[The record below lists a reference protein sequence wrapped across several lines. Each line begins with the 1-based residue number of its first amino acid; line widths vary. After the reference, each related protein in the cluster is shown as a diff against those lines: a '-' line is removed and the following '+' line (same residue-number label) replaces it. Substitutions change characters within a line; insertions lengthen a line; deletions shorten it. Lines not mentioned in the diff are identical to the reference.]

1 MLGCVNLAIVHC
13 NYKSLYYGRNMSMFN
28 ICRPI
33 KWHETQESVLTSSL
47 AIICILG
54 KLQPSELIKY
64 SY

>member
-1 MLGCVNLAIVHC
+1 
-13 NYKSLYYGRNMSMFN
+13 MFH